1 MADIGMGG
9 NIAQNLI
16 TERIKETEKNT
27 KLDKKEAVKERE
39 SMAGSTQ
46 VEGKYKKEEVT
57 KSEEKYKAFKRASE
71 YMLGEQG
78 QDIEEELEAEEVN
91 KNKNVEKTPEKKEP
105 TLDEIENYEIR
116 ERFKS
121 KVKLLL
127 GDDFSEEEEYNED
140 ELISDEKL
148 EDNKFKSD
156 FAKKAYATLI
166 QYIRDALGEFDF
178 DNIEDIK
185 LLPRNGMPEDAVLK
199 FIFLHQ
205 MARSDEFFPNV
216 TDMSIIMYKVRKLSI
231 DKTQEEL
238 YELINND
245 YETYKKLKY
254 TLAGFVYI
262 PLQEVL
268 NKIEEDIRVQYYIK
282 FQSLANDFDI
292 QTIPHTEQKL
302 NRSVVMKIKEK
313 LEQIQDE
320 ILNIKKEYQQIETS
334 LDKIMLK
341 NKSNSEDKIKEM
353 LSKIG
358 VLEQQ
363 LEKNELK
370 SSLFII
376 IHTFYLSGKKIC
388 DFNKEYPIDMI
399 NGLLEYISVRSNSPR
414 IVDLLN
420 KNFSIN
426 LLNSIEKNEKEP
438 IKRSIDTFE
447 TRLKASIINLNKL
460 HASKQQM
467 LLKNSTNNTFD
478 IASQLYW
485 LKQKNL
491 NILSE
496 IIDRK

>member
-27 KLDKKEAVKERE
+27 KLDKKEAIKERE

-46 VEGKYKKEEVT
+46 VEGKYKKEEVS

-78 QDIEEELEAEEVN
+78 QDIEEELEAEEVH

-127 GDDFSEEEEYNED
+127 GDDFNEEEDYNEE

-178 DNIEDIK
+178 DNIENIK
-185 LLPRNGMPEDAVLK
+185 LLSRNGMPDDAVLK

-231 DKTQEEL
+231 EKTQEEL

-268 NKIEEDIRVQYYIK
+268 NRIEEDLRVKYYIE
-282 FQSLANDFDI
+282 FQMIANNFDI
-292 QTIPHTEQKL
+292 ITAPHTEQKL
-302 NRSVVMKIKEK
+302 NRSVLMKIKEK
-313 LEQIQDE
+313 LEQTQEE
-320 ILNIKKEYQQIETS
+320 ISNLKKEYQQIESS

-341 NKSNSEDKIKEM
+341 NKNNSEDRIKEIISNITI
-353 LSKIG
+353 LN
-358 VLEQQ
+358 
-363 LEKNELK
+363 NELDTHELK
-370 SSLFII
+370 AALFVIL
-376 IHTFYLSGKKIC
+376 HSFYFSGKKIC

-399 NGLLEYISVRSNSPR
+399 NGLLDYISVRSNSTQ
-414 IVDLLN
+414 IIDLLN

-426 LLNSIEKNEKEP
+426 LLDSIERTEKEP
-438 IKRSIDTFE
+438 IRRSIDTFE
-447 TRLKASIINLNKL
+447 TRVKASTININKL
-460 HASKQQM
+460 HTSKQQT
-467 LLKNSTNNTFD
+467 LLKNNTNNTFD

-491 NILSE
+491 NTLSE